1 MNQWIVSKF
10 GGSSVRDGSAMLRCC
25 KIIENNPLIKVV
37 VISATQNTTNQ
48 LEYVA
53 QAALRGDTNTLNN
66 VINEIIEKH
75 MNIAKEIFTSP
86 AIISELE
93 ILFDE
98 LKELGNSIL
107 KDCSYT
113 PKIMDQLYSLGERMS
128 SLLVADLLRLRMA
141 SFDIHCIDARKII
154 KTNSNFQKAEPD
166 IETIS
171 KMAATELI
179 PLLQNK
185 NTILVTQGFI
195 GQDLQ
200 GNTTTLGREGSDYSA
215 ALLGEAI
222 DASAVQIWTDV
233 QGIASSDPRII
244 ADVTYISHLSYD
256 EATALATLGAKV
268 LFPTTL
274 LPAKRKSIPVYV
286 GSSLNSE
293 LPMTI
298 IENKMQTEFSLKA
311 VTIQRDGEHLILS
324 FVGSH
329 LDQYSNFKEL
339 LLNKLNSD
347 KLHFTFHQMTSLSI
361 SLRVTDLDAQEALKR
376 GHSTLKS
383 FQ

>member
-1 MNQWIVSKF
+1 MNPWIVSKF
-10 GGSSVRDGSAMLRCC
+10 GGSSVKDGSAMLRCSQ
-25 KIIENNPLIKVV
+25 IIEANPDIRVI

-53 QAALRGDTNTLNN
+53 QAALRGDTETLNK
-66 VINEIIEKH
+66 VIQEIIDKH
-75 MNIAKEIFTSP
+75 MNIAKEIFTSST
-86 AIISELE
+86 IIAELEVLFSELKV
-93 ILFDE
+93 I
-98 LKELGNSIL
+98 GNMIL

-128 SLLVADLLRLRMA
+128 SLLFSDLLRLRMT
-141 SFDIHCIDARKII
+141 SKTVQLLDARKII
-154 KTNSNFQKAEPD
+154 ITDSHFQKAEPQ
-166 IETIS
+166 IELIAKRS
-171 KMAATELI
+171 LTEII
-179 PLLQNK
+179 PLLQNE
-185 NTILVTQGFI
+185 NTIFVTQGFI
-195 GQDLQ
+195 GEDLQ

-222 DASAVQIWTDV
+222 NASAVQIWTDV

-244 ADVTYISHLSYD
+244 KDVKYLPRISYD

-274 LPAKRKSIPVYV
+274 LPAQRKSISVYV
-286 GSSLNSE
+286 GSSLNPD

-298 IENKMQTEFSLKA
+298 VENKMQEGFSLKA
-311 VTIQRDGEHLILS
+311 VTIQREGENLILS

-329 LDQYSNFKEL
+329 LDSYPHLSEQL
-339 LLNKLNSD
+339 LSKLNID
-347 KLHFTFHQMTSLSI
+347 KQHFSFHQMTTVSI
-361 SLRVTDLDAQEALKR
+361 SLKVIDLDAQDALKL
-376 GHSTLKS
+376 GHEALKS

>member
-25 KIIENNPLIKVV
+25 KIIEHNPLIKVV

-66 VINEIIEKH
+66 VISEIIEKH

-86 AIISELE
+86 KVISELE
-93 ILFDE
+93 ILFVE
-98 LKELGNSIL
+98 LKELGNLIL

-113 PKIMDQLYSLGERMS
+113 PKIMDQLYSLGERIS

-141 SFDIHCIDARKII
+141 SYDIYCIDARKII

-166 IETIS
+166 IEAIS

-179 PLLQNK
+179 PLLKNK

-195 GQDLQ
+195 GEDLL

-222 DASAVQIWTDV
+222 DASAIQIWTDV

-244 ADVTYISHLSYD
+244 TDVAYISHLSYD

-286 GSSLNSE
+286 GSSLDSE

-298 IENKMQTEFSLKA
+298 IENKMQDGFSLKA
-311 VTIQRDGEHLILS
+311 VTIQREGEHHILS

-329 LDQYSNFKEL
+329 LDLYPNFKEL
-339 LLNKLNSD
+339 LLNKLNCD
-347 KLHFTFHQMTSLSI
+347 KLHFIFHQMTTLSI
-361 SLRVTDLDAQEALKR
+361 SLRVVDLDAHEALKS
-376 GHSTLKS
+376 GHAALKK